1 MLVSQEDPKPL
12 PPPYTLVMGNQPL
25 SPSLVRRRLC
35 VLSPPLFPFFPRPCM
50 LTLGDGQLVEPDV
63 VHDRLHLPVLQ
74 EGVPGHLTEVHHP
87 CQRKDMGA

>member
-35 VLSPPLFPFFPRPCM
+35 VLSQPLFPFFPPA
-50 LTLGDGQLVEPDV
+50 
-63 VHDRLHLPVLQ
+63 LHAYI
-74 EGVPGHLTEVHHP
+74 GRWSAG
-87 CQRKDMGA
+87 